1 MNFYVIDYQEGLWRR
16 AQDRAD
22 GMPIYGNS
30 HRERAANQVGALGEV
45 VVERLFEVY
54 SIPFEQAYETTQD
67 LVVSGQT
74 IDVKTKD
81 RTVRPLPGYECSVPL
96 YNHEHQ
102 RPDIFI
108 FVSLQRDR
116 NDRLPTVERFKRAF
130 VLGWCT
136 LEELDRGRV
145 WRAGE
150 TDPANGTTFWTDC
163 KNIYIKDLR
172 LMDELI
178 GKYSSSMAT
187 R

>member
-1 MNFYVIDYQEGLWRR
+1 MAFHVIDYEQGLWRR

-30 HRERAANQVGALGEV
+30 HREAAANQVGALGEV
-45 VVERLFEVY
+45 VVERLLVAH
-54 SIPFEQAYETTQD
+54 SVPFEQAYETTHD
-67 LVVSGQT
+67 LVLPGLT

-102 RPDIFI
+102 RPNAFI

-116 NDRLPTVERFKRAF
+116 DDHRATMERFKRAF
-130 VLGWCT
+130 VVGWCS
-136 LEELDRGRV
+136 LEELDRGKV

-163 KNIYIKDLR
+163 KNVYIQDLR
-172 LMDELI
+172 PMTELLE
-178 GKYSSSMAT
+178 KYASSAAQ

>member
-1 MNFYVIDYQEGLWRR
+1 MDHDSHLWRQ

-30 HRERAANQVGALGEV
+30 HREKAANQVGALGEV
-45 VVERLFEVY
+45 AVERLLAVH

-67 LVVSGQT
+67 LIVHGQT

-96 YNHEHQ
+96 YNHDHQ

-116 NDRLPTVERFKRAF
+116 GDDRITIDRFRRAF
-130 VLGWCT
+130 VVGWCT
-136 LEELDRGRV
+136 LAAIDSARV

-150 TDPANGTTFWTDC
+150 TDPANGTKFWTDC

-172 LMDELI
+172 PMSELLKMFSPAAPT
-178 GKYSSSMAT
+178 GT
-187 R
+187 